1 MPFPNFHACRLISPI
16 PGADTATTSR
26 TSGNGKK
33 YNIINQRQAN
43 GSMAEQSFRYP
54 KDIWSVSE
62 ASAHCKRHNGI
73 LFEPATTT
81 AMERLE
87 NEHTLKAEKKE
98 YLIIPRGDF
107 DHPQYGKLAFGDKMM
122 DEMLNNFNN
131 SILGETKPFVDQ
143 DHDQRGAAGWFVS
156 LRKAAEGIFGAI
168 EWTPVGVELI
178 KNKIYKY
185 FSPTISSYT
194 NPQSG
199 EEFSN
204 VLRGGALTNMPFLK
218 MLPEITLTESG
229 LVEIALSEITE
240 WSIKMDYLKKLKEMY
255 KIEEKDDEKAFAAIL
270 VKIEEQAKL
279 AESKSDTKE
288 LDELKK
294 QVETLKKELET
305 KKTELTE
312 KNKTKPEL
320 EIKLDEA
327 VKSNKALSEKMTLME
342 RDTCI
347 KRALSEGRM
356 LPDSK
361 EKYEKMYMQNPQLME
376 EAISTMPVVIE
387 LKQKGDP
394 NNPEPD
400 PDKIEMSEAEK
411 EYHKAFGHSKEDI
424 KKYRD

>member
-1 MPFPNFHACRLISPI
+1 MPLPNFHACRLIAPI
-16 PGADTATTSR
+16 SGVDTATTSR

-33 YNIINQRQAN
+33 YNVINQRQAN

-98 YLIIPRGDF
+98 YLIIPRGDY
-107 DHPQYGKLAFGDKMM
+107 DHPQYGKLEFGDSMM
-122 DEMLNNFNN
+122 DEMLSNFNN
-131 SILGETKPFVDQ
+131 AILGETKPFVDQ

-194 NPQSG
+194 DPQSG

-218 MLPEITLTESG
+218 MLPEITLTEPG

-270 VKIEEQAKL
+270 VKIGEQAKL
-279 AESKSDTKE
+279 AESKTDTKE

-305 KKTELTE
+305 KKTELDE

-327 VKSNKALSEKMTLME
+327 VKSNRALSEKMTLME

-347 KRALSEGRM
+347 NKALSEGRM
-356 LPDSK
+356 LPDSRK
-361 EKYEKMYMQNPQLME
+361 KYEEMYLENPTLME
-376 EAISTMPVVIE
+376 KAINGMPKVIE
-387 LKQKGDP
+387 LNVKSNP
-394 NNPEPD
+394 NEPNPKDVELT
-400 PDKIEMSEAEK
+400 ENEK
-411 EYHKAFGHSKEDI
+411 EYQEALGNTEEDI
-424 KKYRD
+424 KKYRDI

>member
-1 MPFPNFHACRLISPI
+1 MPFPNFHSCRLKNPIS
-16 PGADTATTSR
+16 GADTATTSR
-26 TSGNGKK
+26 TSENGKK

-43 GSMAEQSFRYP
+43 GSMAEQAFRYP
-54 KDIWSVSE
+54 KENWSVSE
-62 ASAHCKRHNGI
+62 ASAHCKRHEGI
-73 LFEPATTT
+73 LFEPAATT

-87 NEHTLKAEKKE
+87 NEHKLRAEKRE

-107 DHPQYGKLAFGDKMM
+107 DHPEYGKLEFGDNMM
-122 DEMLNNFNN
+122 DEMLSNFNN

-185 FSPTISSYT
+185 FSPTISAYT
-194 NPQSG
+194 DPQSG
-199 EEFSN
+199 DEFRN

-218 MLPEITLTESG
+218 MLPEITLTEPG

-240 WSIKMDYLKKLKEMY
+240 KGSKMDFLTELKKKF
-255 KIEEKDDEKAFAAIL
+255 KIEEKDDKKAFAAIL

-279 AESKSDTKE
+279 AEAGTDTKE

-294 QVETLKKELET
+294 QVTDMKAELE
-305 KKTELTE
+305 KAKTELSE
-312 KNKTKPEL
+312 KNKKKPEL

-347 KRALSEGRM
+347 KKALSEGRM
-356 LPDSK
+356 LPDSR
-361 EKYEKMYMQNPQLME
+361 EKYEKMYMESPALME
-376 EAISTMPVVIE
+376 KAIGEMPVVIE
-387 LKQKGDP
+387 LRQKGDP
-394 NNPEPD
+394 NEPE
-400 PDKIEMSEAEK
+400 KKTELSETEK
-411 EYHKAFGHSKEDI
+411 EYQEALGNTEEDI
-424 KKYRD
+424 KKYRDI